1 MGSSIKSTCGAQ
13 VGGMRWKPVQL
24 SDNEKRVASLVA
36 LGCTDDEIAQQMTL
50 KTHYVK
56 EHIAHLLS
64 KIDARERV
72 EILFYVY
79 SEPSLSPGI
88 AAMERYDELAQ
99 GSDCSPVRKAS

>member
-1 MGSSIKSTCGAQ
+1 MGSSIKSTSGAR
-13 VGGMRWKPVQL
+13 VDGMEWKPVQL
-24 SDNEKRVASLVA
+24 SDSEKRVAGLVA
-36 LGCTDDEIAQQMTL
+36 LGCTDDEIAQQMTV
-50 KTHYVK
+50 KTYYVK

-64 KIDARERV
+64 KISGRERV

-99 GSDCSPVRKAS
+99 GSDCSPVRQAS